1 MRAGKGTAGFRG
13 MAGRAV
19 GQTAREKLKKWF
31 LKSGFKLEVGLQ
43 PGSSKEDA
51 DVGKTALGAGAE

>member
-1 MRAGKGTAGFRG
+1 

-31 LKSGFKLEVGLQ
+31 LKSGFKLGVGLQ